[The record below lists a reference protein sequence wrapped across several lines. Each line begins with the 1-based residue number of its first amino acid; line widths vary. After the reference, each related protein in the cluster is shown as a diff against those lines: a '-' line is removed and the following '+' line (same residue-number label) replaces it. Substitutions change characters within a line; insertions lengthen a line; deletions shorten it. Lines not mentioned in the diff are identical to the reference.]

1 MASAYINVSNS
12 ATPHSIELYGFI
24 SQLRQL
30 VEQSQ
35 ELKDRYDQ
43 MAMGGDFAALA
54 GFLGLSEAD
63 ATAIYN
69 LIGSVNTELHGPFT
83 AQLLARAG

>member
-1 MASAYINVSNS
+1 MASAYINISPTANI
-12 ATPHSIELYGFI
+12 HSGELYSFI

-43 MAMGGDFAALA
+43 MAMGGDYAALA
-54 GFLGLSEAD
+54 GHLGLSEAD

-69 LIGSVNTELHGPFT
+69 LMGSVNTELHGAFT

>member
-1 MASAYINVSNS
+1 MASAYINISSTATNHS
-12 ATPHSIELYGFI
+12 AEIYGFI

-43 MAMGGDFAALA
+43 MAMGGDWTALA
-54 GFLGLSEAD
+54 GHLGLSEAD

>member
-1 MASAYINVSNS
+1 MASAYIDISSTATTHS
-12 ATPHSIELYGFI
+12 AELFGFI

-43 MAMGGDFAALA
+43 MAMGGDYAALA
-54 GFLGLSEAD
+54 GHLGLSEAD

-69 LIGSVNTELHGPFT
+69 LIGSVNGELHADFIP
-83 AQLLARAG
+83 QLLARAG